1 MSDKTIDRE
10 AKLLIQLGELGNQNN
25 IMRDALEY
33 IAGLDSSQAACAELC
48 SAVGVAVKTL
58 EDLE

>member
-1 MSDKTIDRE
+1 MRVKTIDRE
-10 AKLLIQLGELGNQNN
+10 AKLLIQLGEIGNKNK

-48 SAVGVAVKTL
+48 SAVGVAVKAL
-58 EDLE
+58 EDAE

>member
-1 MSDKTIDRE
+1 MSEKTIDRE
-10 AKLLIQLGELGNQNN
+10 AKLLIQLGKMGNENN

-48 SAVGVAVKTL
+48 SAVGVAVKAL
-58 EDLE
+58 EDVE